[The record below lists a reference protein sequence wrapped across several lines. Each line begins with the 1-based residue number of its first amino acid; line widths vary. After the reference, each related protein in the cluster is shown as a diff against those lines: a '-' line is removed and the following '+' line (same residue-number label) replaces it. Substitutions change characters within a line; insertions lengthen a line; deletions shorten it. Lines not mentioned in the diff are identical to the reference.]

1 MKFVWH
7 SPLSESLKF
16 IALTIGRKRDS
27 RRHGSSGGRFHTF
40 FRRANNVSVTSL
52 AKSTSCWS
60 QGLKLLC
67 WRRELLTVP
76 SVKAADTSRD
86 TAWWTTWQDSNK
98 QEMKKWV
105 AISVSRKVLGKSTPN
120 LQIRERPGPPDP
132 EIKEGGGGRPPKKK
146 FGSWGLSLVK
156 NYGRGGGGGVWAG
169 PPWIRHW
176 LSLKPSFG

>member
-27 RRHGSSGGRFHTF
+27 RQHGSSG
-40 FRRANNVSVTSL
+40 NVSVTSL

-86 TAWWTTWQDSNK
+86 TAWWTTWQHSNK

-132 EIKEGGGGRPPKKK
+132 EIKEWGGGRPPKKK
-146 FGSWGLSLVK
+146 NSALGASVWSKIMVV
-156 NYGRGGGGGVWAG
+156 GGGGVGPG
-169 PPWIRHW
+169 PPGSATGYYWNRA
-176 LSLKPSFG
+176 LDNFCFMKGTVSG